1 MCRCS
6 VASCLNWKN
15 IYVSCADLCEFKQDI
30 SDERTL
36 GHIDLD
42 FCIQAGAYKTAKTHL
57 ENVLVDHQS
66 SLAEAGI
73 A

>member
-1 MCRCS
+1 MCCCS
-6 VASCLNWKN
+6 VASCLTRKY

-30 SDERTL
+30 RDERTL
-36 GHIDLD
+36 DHIDLD
-42 FCIQAGAYKTAKTHL
+42 FCIQAGGYKTATTHL
-57 ENVLVDHQS
+57 GNVLVDHQS